1 MTIIAILILAFI
13 IGGFTLL
20 KLMVKAALFAAI
32 VLWTML
38 ITLVAAMILSDPF
51 LFLILFVL
59 MIILLIGSKKS
70 VPFHE

>member
-20 KLMVKAALFAAI
+20 KLMVKAALFTAI
-32 VLWTML
+32 IFWSML
-38 ITLVAAMILSDPF
+38 VIFVAAMILSDPF

-59 MIILLIGSKKS
+59 IIILLTGSKKS
-70 VPFHE
+70 IPSS